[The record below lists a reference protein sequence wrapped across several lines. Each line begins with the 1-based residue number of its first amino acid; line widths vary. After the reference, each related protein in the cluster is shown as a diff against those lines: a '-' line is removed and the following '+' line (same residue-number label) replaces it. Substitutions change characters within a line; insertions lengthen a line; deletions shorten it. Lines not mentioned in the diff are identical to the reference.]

1 MSFKCWPSTQLVTVL
16 KALSQFREQEKM
28 VSSEHKQGIDCFQWR
43 IQGRGPGAL
52 PPPPPYFQT
61 KLRLEG
67 PKNWFLR
74 PDHPLISGSG
84 FPHHHPSPPLSD
96 GLEPPLVLISFIKR
110 KLSTSFMES
119 QRTKLRTPCNINITN
134 KRK

>member
-28 VSSEHKQGIDCFQWR
+28 VSSEHKQGIDCFQRR
-43 IQGRGPGAL
+43 IQRRGPGAL
-52 PPPPPYFQT
+52 PLPPPYFQT

-74 PDHPLISGSG
+74 PDRPLISGSG
-84 FPHHHPSPPLSD
+84 CPPPHAPLSE
-96 GLEPPLVLISFIKR
+96 GREPPLLLISFIKR